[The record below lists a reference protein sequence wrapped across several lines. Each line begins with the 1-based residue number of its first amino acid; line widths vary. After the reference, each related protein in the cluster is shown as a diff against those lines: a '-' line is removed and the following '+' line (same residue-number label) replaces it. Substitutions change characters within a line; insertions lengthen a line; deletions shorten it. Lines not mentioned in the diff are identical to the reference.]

1 MNKNSVRV
9 YVQDLDLQLRIGL
22 LDIEKQ
28 APQRVLV
35 SLSLYAAPDYLTSD
49 GLIDYALV
57 REALVAWQ
65 GRPHVELL
73 EALIQEA
80 LAIGFDFDAV
90 QAVKVSIS
98 KPDIFTDAQQAG
110 LEAYME
116 RDVWTSTFKTQ

>member
-49 GLIDYALV
+49 DLIDYALM

-73 EALIQEA
+73 KRSYRRRWRLG
-80 LAIGFDFDAV
+80 LTLMRC
-90 QAVKVSIS
+90 
-98 KPDIFTDAQQAG
+98 KP
-110 LEAYME
+110 
-116 RDVWTSTFKTQ
+116 